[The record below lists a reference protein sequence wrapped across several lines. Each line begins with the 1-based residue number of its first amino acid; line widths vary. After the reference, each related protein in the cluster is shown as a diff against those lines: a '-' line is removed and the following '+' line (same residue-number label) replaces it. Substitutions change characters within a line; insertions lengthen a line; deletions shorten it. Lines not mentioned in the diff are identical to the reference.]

1 MGEIKCAPSH
11 LYVRRVP
18 LTVPPGACDAREGAV
33 RVVELVA
40 VGTEEECRVGLLR
53 RRKKNKTP
61 LQYTDL
67 LYFFK
72 NLPRLTQNAKCEQ
85 AQRSFIVIL
94 FCRVLQRAIVAA
106 QPRGEF
112 IRGSS

>member
-33 RVVELVA
+33 GVVELVA

-53 RRKKNKTP
+53 RRKKKKKHRCNT
-61 LQYTDL
+61 QI
-67 LYFFK
+67 YFIF
-72 NLPRLTQNAKCEQ
+72 LRICPD
-85 AQRSFIVIL
+85 
-94 FCRVLQRAIVAA
+94 
-106 QPRGEF
+106 
-112 IRGSS
+112 